1 MAKDQPKQRVGYKN
15 PPIASRY
22 PPGTSGNPNGRPRKI
37 RKGEGDVATPLFF
50 DRLRDELATIIE
62 VGEGGRRI
70 AMSKLAVVIRAQ
82 FNAAAKGNA
91 SAQRAL
97 LESACRIEVYD
108 AARSEAEREERRE
121 ACDAMARY
129 KAKRARVWQEADAKG
144 SEPAEPWPHPEDILP
159 DPSGEG
165 WRVRGPVYAQC
176 MPRYLYYRAMRDS
189 LFVQSVLDRRSR
201 KPGSVALALWLEFD
215 RLLPKR
221 WQIEFRFEELANAL
235 FRIPIGELR
244 YCVALVERRMLEAER
259 DASIPAVTAQEVQ
272 RVRQMW
278 AKLQSAKTRR
288 ALARQL
294 EAHGLISSN
303 PQSRKKA

>member
-97 LESACRIEVYD
+97 LESAMLWRDTRRSGRVSGRRRTRRGANRQSLGRIP
-108 AARSEAEREERRE
+108 RIS
-121 ACDAMARY
+121 C
-129 KAKRARVWQEADAKG
+129 G
-144 SEPAEPWPHPEDILP
+144 SSP
-159 DPSGEG
+159 
-165 WRVRGPVYAQC
+165 RVRGT
-176 MPRYLYYRAMRDS
+176 
-189 LFVQSVLDRRSR
+189 
-201 KPGSVALALWLEFD
+201 E
-215 RLLPKR
+215 
-221 WQIEFRFEELANAL
+221 
-235 FRIPIGELR
+235 
-244 YCVALVERRMLEAER
+244 
-259 DASIPAVTAQEVQ
+259 T
-272 RVRQMW
+272 
-278 AKLQSAKTRR
+278 T
-288 ALARQL
+288 
-294 EAHGLISSN
+294 
-303 PQSRKKA
+303 